1 MALAIEDYA
10 YIGDLHTGAL
20 VGKDGSID
28 WLCLPRFDSGA
39 CFAALLGTPDN
50 GRWLIAPAGRYG
62 VDYTST
68 RSYRED
74 SLVLETVFETPTGSV
89 KLIDCMPIRDETPD
103 VVRRVEGVRGAVE
116 MTLELAVRF
125 DYGSHVPWLRREGN
139 RVQLVAGP
147 DTAVIDSDVRLE
159 TDDDDDIVR
168 AGFRIREGEAADFR
182 FAWTGTRGHFPAI
195 RRINHAINATDAW
208 WKSWVKQCTHHGE
221 DRDAVVR
228 SLITLKALTYA
239 PSGGI
244 VAAATTSLPEQLGG
258 VRNWDYRYCWVRD
271 ATLTLLVLIRCGYF
285 EAAAKWREW
294 LVRAVGGRPEQLQIM
309 YGIDGERRLTEMELG
324 WLSGYQGAKPVR
336 IGNGAHDQLQLDV
349 FGEMMDAMHVARVG
363 GMALDDFAWKVQT
376 DLMDFLESN
385 WREPDEGIWEV
396 RGPRRHFTHSKVMA
410 WVAMDRAVKTVEQFG
425 NAGPVDD
432 WRRSRDDI
440 RREVLEKGFNADL
453 NTFTQSYGST
463 AVDASL
469 LLMAPVG
476 FLDANDTRVLGTVA
490 AVEREL
496 LVDGFVMRYKPETAT
511 GVDGLPPGEGAF
523 LACTFWLADNYGMQG
538 RHADARKVLDRLL
551 DLRNDV
557 GLLAEEYDV
566 TARRQVGNFPQAFS
580 HLELVN
586 TAVSYADRQSL
597 RATTAES
604 KPVAGA

>member
-10 YIGDLHTGAL
+10 FIGDLHAGAL

-68 RSYRED
+68 RAYRED
-74 SLVLETVFETPTGSV
+74 SLVLETVFETSTGAV
-89 KLIDCMPIRDETPD
+89 RVIDCMPIRDETPD
-103 VVRRVEGVRGAVE
+103 VVRRVEGVRGTVE
-116 MTLELAVRF
+116 MVLELAVRF
-125 DYGSHVPWLRREGN
+125 DYGSNVPWLRRDGN

-159 TDDDDDIVR
+159 TDDNDDVVR
-168 AGFRIREGEAADFR
+168 GGFRISQGDSADFR
-182 FAWTGTRGHFPAI
+182 FAWTGTRGHFPAL
-195 RRINHAINATDAW
+195 RRIRNTINNTDAW
-208 WKSWVKQCTHHGE
+208 WKNWVKQCTHQGA

-244 VAAATTSLPEQLGG
+244 VAAPTTSLPEQLGG

-285 EAAAKWREW
+285 EEAKRWREW

-309 YGIDGERRLTEMELG
+309 YGIDGERRLTELELP
-324 WLSGYQGAKPVR
+324 WLAGYQGAKPVR
-336 IGNGAHDQLQLDV
+336 IGNGAHNQLQLDV
-349 FGEMMDAMHVARVG
+349 FGELMDALHAARVG
-363 GMALDDFAWKVQT
+363 GIEPDDFSWRLQT
-376 DLMDFLESN
+376 DLMDFLESK

-396 RGPRRHFTHSKVMA
+396 RGPRRHFVHSKVMA
-410 WVAMDRAVKTVEQFG
+410 WVAMDRAVKSVERFG
-425 NAGPVDD
+425 RTGPVDD
-432 WRRSRDDI
+432 WRRSREEI
-440 RREVLEKGFNADL
+440 RAEVLSKGFNAEL

-476 FLDANDTRVLGTVA
+476 FLDANDPRVLGTMA
-490 AVEREL
+490 AIEKEL
-496 LVDGFVMRYKPETAT
+496 LVDGFVMRYKAEDAT
-511 GVDGLPPGEGAF
+511 HVDGLPPGEGAF

-538 RHADARKVLDRLL
+538 RHADARAMLDQLL
-551 DLRNDV
+551 ALRNDV

-566 TARRQVGNFPQAFS
+566 QAGRQVGNFPQAFS

-597 RATTAES
+597 RATTAASKRVES
-604 KPVAGA
+604 